1 MTKRNMTS
9 EWVSIGHPDKV
20 ADFISE
26 YILDRY
32 IEEDPKTRYALECQ
46 IKDNYVTLGGEITS
60 KARFSTGQL
69 DDFVRTAVEIIGYTE
84 EYAREWDELCT
95 NAARLECTYYISQQ
109 SPNIAQGVNR
119 GGWGDQGIFWG
130 MAVPTPETDYM
141 PMDIFLARRIGR
153 ELYERRIG
161 GIDIKTQVTLD
172 GTDTPEVVV
181 AIPLKTSDEWL
192 KSCIADIVDENI
204 RQSIGEAK
212 PRITINGT
220 GAYRIHGSVGDCG
233 TTGRKLAVD
242 FYGGNCEIGGGCP
255 WTKDG
260 TKADLAL
267 NMYARKAALD
277 YMVMAKQAVK
287 VALSCRIGSPIVAM
301 TVMDLENNV
310 LEESTEREI
319 RPEELMELFRLDTP
333 RFTSICME
341 GLPYAAK

>member
-32 IEEDPKTRYALECQ
+32 IEQDPKTRYALECQ

-60 KARFSTGQL
+60 KVQFSALQMQC
-69 DDFVRTAVEIIGYTE
+69 FVKKAVETIGYTA
-84 EYAREWDELCT
+84 EYAAEWKEQCT
-95 NAARLECTYYISQQ
+95 NAQRLEITCHISQQ
-109 SPNIAQGVNR
+109 SPDIAQGVNR

-181 AIPLKTSDEWL
+181 AIPLNSSRKWL
-192 KSCIADIVDENI
+192 KPCIAYIVEENV
-204 RQSIGEAK
+204 RQYIGNAN

-220 GAYRIHGSVGDCG
+220 GEYQIHGSVGDCG

-301 TVMDLENNV
+301 TVMDLENHV
-310 LEESTEREI
+310 LEESTQREI
-319 RPEELMELFRLDTP
+319 RPEEIMELFRLDTP